1 MMDDLLKQAIT
12 AFEAG
17 NFNACELALEE
28 VLKAEPKHLS
38 ALQIYGLVKASQ
50 GQHQAAASLLQ
61 QAVQLDPQDAGLQFN
76 LAKALSESDQEQ
88 AALAHHEL
96 ATQLTPFNAAAW
108 LNFGI
113 SLFKLGNYEDALSC
127 YQKALAI
134 QDSNAVAWFNQGLA
148 LKALGR
154 NEAALNAYGRAIQ
167 IKPDY
172 FEAWLNTAILFTQ
185 LHYEDKALIAYEK
198 ALAIKPNYD
207 YLFAMPFNLKMTMG
221 NWIGYE
227 AALAAILNKAG
238 VGEKAITPFGVLAI
252 SSNPELQLAVAKQY
266 TQKRAKADL
275 ALPAIVKRQRSQ
287 KIRLAYYSADFRNH
301 AVTQLIAGLFE
312 NHNKVQF
319 EVIAFSFGQDNN
331 AEVFQR
337 INQSLDQLV
346 DIQGKSDLEV
356 ANLSREMGI
365 DIAVDLMGLVQDSRP
380 GLLAY
385 RAAPIQVNYLG
396 YPGTMGADYID
407 YIIADH
413 TLIPEDCRQYYSE
426 KIAYLPFSYQ
436 ANDNK
441 KQIAEKKASR
451 TELALPEQGFVFCC
465 FNNNYKITPSTF
477 DSWMRI
483 LGQVEGSVLWLL
495 EDNRFIAQN
504 LRLEAIKRNI
514 KPERLIFAPR
524 LSLAEHLAR
533 HRAAD
538 LFLDTLPYNAHT
550 TASDALWAGLPVLT
564 CMNASF
570 ASRVAASLLNAI
582 GLPELIT
589 TNTQEYESLA
599 IALASDSNRLGQLKE
614 KLAKQRLTAP
624 LFNTSLF
631 TQQIEGAYIQMMKRY
646 WDDLPIDHILFES
659 SVKMPE

>member
-1 MMDDLLKQAIT
+1 
-12 AFEAG
+12 
-17 NFNACELALEE
+17 
-28 VLKAEPKHLS
+28 
-38 ALQIYGLVKASQ
+38 
-50 GQHQAAASLLQ
+50 
-61 QAVQLDPQDAGLQFN
+61 
-76 LAKALSESDQEQ
+76 
-88 AALAHHEL
+88 
-96 ATQLTPFNAAAW
+96 
-108 LNFGI
+108 
-113 SLFKLGNYEDALSC
+113 
-127 YQKALAI
+127 
-134 QDSNAVAWFNQGLA
+134 
-148 LKALGR
+148 
-154 NEAALNAYGRAIQ
+154 
-167 IKPDY
+167 
-172 FEAWLNTAILFTQ
+172 
-185 LHYEDKALIAYEK
+185 
-198 ALAIKPNYD
+198 
-207 YLFAMPFNLKMTMG
+207 MG
-221 NWIGYE
+221 KWIGYD
-227 AALAAILNKAG
+227 AALAAILNKLS
-238 VGEKAITPFGVLAI
+238 VGEKVITPFGVLAI
-252 SSNPELQLAVAKQY
+252 SSDPELQLAVAKQY
-266 TQKRAKADL
+266 TQKRAKAEL
-275 ALPAIVKRQRSQ
+275 ALPAIVKRKRNK
-287 KIRLAYYSADFRNH
+287 KIRLGYYSADFRNH

-312 NHNKVQF
+312 NHDKAQF

-337 INQSLDQLV
+337 INQALDQLV
-346 DIQGKSDLEV
+346 DIQGLSDLEV
-356 ANLSREMGI
+356 AKLSREMEI

-451 TELALPEQGFVFCC
+451 PELGLPEQGFVFCC
-465 FNNNYKITPSTF
+465 FNNNYKINPPIF

-533 HRAAD
+533 HQAAD

-564 CMNASF
+564 CVNAAF
-570 ASRVAASLLNAI
+570 ASRVAASLLKAI

-589 TNTQEYESLA
+589 TNTEEYESLA
-599 IALASDSNRLGQLKE
+599 IALANDSARLQQLRE
-614 KLAKQRLTAP
+614 KLAEQRLSAP
-624 LFNTSLF
+624 LFNTPLF
-631 TQQIEGAYIQMMKRY
+631 AQQIEAAYQQMMERY
-646 WDDLPIDHILFES
+646 WDDLTIDHIQHL
-659 SVKMPE
+659 P

>member
-1 MMDDLLKQAIT
+1 MMDDLLRQAIT

-50 GQHQAAASLLQ
+50 GQHQAAVSFLQ
-61 QAVQLDPQDAGLQFN
+61 QAVQIDPQDAGLQFN

-113 SLFKLGNYEDALSC
+113 SLFKLGIYEEALSC

-134 QDSNAVAWFNQGLA
+134 QDSNAAAWFNQGLA

-227 AALAAILNKAG
+227 VALAAILSKAS
-238 VGEKAITPFGVLAI
+238 VGEKAITPFGMLAI
-252 SSNPELQLAVAKQY
+252 SSSPELQLAVAKQY
-266 TQKRAKADL
+266 TQNRTKADL
-275 ALPAIVKRQRSQ
+275 ALPAILNRQRSQ

-301 AVTQLIAGLFE
+301 AVTQLLAGLFE
-312 NHNKVQF
+312 NHNKAQF
-319 EVIAFSFGQDNN
+319 EVIAFSFGHDNN

-346 DIQGKSDLEV
+346 DIQGMSDLEV
-356 ANLSREMGI
+356 AKLSREMEI

-413 TLIPEDCRQYYSE
+413 TLIPADCRQYYAE

-441 KQIAEKKASR
+441 KQIAEKTASR
-451 TELALPEQGFVFCC
+451 TELGLPEQGFVFCC
-465 FNNNYKITPSTF
+465 FNNNYKITPPTF

-564 CMNASF
+564 CMDASF

-589 TNTQEYESLA
+589 TNSQEYESLA
-599 IALASDSNRLGQLKE
+599 IALANDSARLQQLRT
-614 KLAKQRLTAP
+614 KLAAQRLTAP
-624 LFNTSLF
+624 LFNTPLF
-631 TQQIEGAYIQMMKRY
+631 AQQIETAYIQMMARY
-646 WDDLPIDHILFES
+646 WDDLPIDHILFQSPAKIVE
-659 SVKMPE
+659 

>member
-1 MMDDLLKQAIT
+1 
-12 AFEAG
+12 
-17 NFNACELALEE
+17 
-28 VLKAEPKHLS
+28 
-38 ALQIYGLVKASQ
+38 
-50 GQHQAAASLLQ
+50 
-61 QAVQLDPQDAGLQFN
+61 
-76 LAKALSESDQEQ
+76 
-88 AALAHHEL
+88 
-96 ATQLTPFNAAAW
+96 
-108 LNFGI
+108 
-113 SLFKLGNYEDALSC
+113 
-127 YQKALAI
+127 
-134 QDSNAVAWFNQGLA
+134 
-148 LKALGR
+148 
-154 NEAALNAYGRAIQ
+154 
-167 IKPDY
+167 
-172 FEAWLNTAILFTQ
+172 
-185 LHYEDKALIAYEK
+185 
-198 ALAIKPNYD
+198 
-207 YLFAMPFNLKMTMG
+207 MPFNLKMSMG
-221 NWIGYE
+221 KWIGYD
-227 AALAAILNKAG
+227 ATLAAILNKLS
-238 VGEKAITPFGVLAI
+238 VGEKVITPFGVLAI
-252 SSNPELQLAVAKQY
+252 SSDPELQLAVAKQY
-266 TQKRAKADL
+266 TQKRAKAEL
-275 ALPAIVKRQRSQ
+275 ALPAIVKRKRNK
-287 KIRLAYYSADFRNH
+287 KIRLGYYSADFRNH

-312 NHNKVQF
+312 NHDKAQF

-337 INQSLDQLV
+337 INQALDQLV
-346 DIQGKSDLEV
+346 DIQGLSDLEV
-356 ANLSREMGI
+356 AKLSREMEI

-451 TELALPEQGFVFCC
+451 PELGLPEQGFVFCC
-465 FNNNYKITPSTF
+465 FNNNYKINPPIF

-533 HRAAD
+533 HQAAD

-564 CMNASF
+564 CVNAAF
-570 ASRVAASLLNAI
+570 ASRVAASLLKAI

-589 TNTQEYESLA
+589 TNTEEYESLA
-599 IALASDSNRLGQLKE
+599 IALANDSARLQQLRE
-614 KLAKQRLTAP
+614 KLAEQRLSAP
-624 LFNTSLF
+624 LFNTPLF
-631 TQQIEGAYIQMMKRY
+631 AQQIEAAYQQMMERY
-646 WDDLPIDHILFES
+646 WDDLPIDHIQHL
-659 SVKMPE
+659 P

>member
-1 MMDDLLKQAIT
+1 MIDDLLKQAIT

-17 NFNACELALEE
+17 NFTACELALDEA
-28 VLKAEPKHLS
+28 LHAEPKHLS

-50 GQHQAAASLLQ
+50 GQHHAAANFLQ
-61 QAVQLDPQDAGLQFN
+61 QAAQIDPQDAGLQFN
-76 LAKALSESDQEQ
+76 LAKALSESDQEH

-96 ATQLTPFNAAAW
+96 ATQLTPFNPAAW

-113 SLFKLGNYEDALSC
+113 SLFKLSNYEEALSC

-134 QDSNAVAWFNQGLA
+134 QDTNAAAWFNQGLA

-154 NEAALNAYGRAIQ
+154 NEAALNAYGRAISL
-167 IKPDY
+167 KPDY

-185 LHYEDKALIAYEK
+185 LHYEDKAFIAYEK
-198 ALAIKPNYD
+198 AVAIKPNYD
-207 YLFAMPFNLKMTMG
+207 YLYAMPFNLKMSMG
-221 NWIGYE
+221 KWIGYD
-227 AALAAILNKAG
+227 AALAAILNKLS
-238 VGEKAITPFGVLAI
+238 VGEKVITPFGVLAI
-252 SSNPELQLAVAKQY
+252 SSDPELQLAVAKQY
-266 TQKRAKADL
+266 TQKRAKAEL
-275 ALPAIVKRQRSQ
+275 ALPAIVKRKRNK
-287 KIRLAYYSADFRNH
+287 KIRLGYYSADFRNH

-312 NHNKVQF
+312 NHDKAQF

-337 INQSLDQLV
+337 INQALDQLV
-346 DIQGKSDLEV
+346 DIQGLSDLEV
-356 ANLSREMGI
+356 AKLSREMEI

-451 TELALPEQGFVFCC
+451 PELGLPEQGFVFCC
-465 FNNNYKITPSTF
+465 FNNNYKINPPIF

-533 HRAAD
+533 HQAAD

-564 CMNASF
+564 CVNAAF
-570 ASRVAASLLNAI
+570 ASRVAASLLKAI

-589 TNTQEYESLA
+589 TNTEEYESLA
-599 IALASDSNRLGQLKE
+599 IALANDSARLQQLRE
-614 KLAKQRLTAP
+614 KLAEQRLSAP
-624 LFNTSLF
+624 LFNTPLF
-631 TQQIEGAYIQMMKRY
+631 AQQIEAAYQQMMERY
-646 WDDLPIDHILFES
+646 WDDLPIDHIQHL
-659 SVKMPE
+659 P